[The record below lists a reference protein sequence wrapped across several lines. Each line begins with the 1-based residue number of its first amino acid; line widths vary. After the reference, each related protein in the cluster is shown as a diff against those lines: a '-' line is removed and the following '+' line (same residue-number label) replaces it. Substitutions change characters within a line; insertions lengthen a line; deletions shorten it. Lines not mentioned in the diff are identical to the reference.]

1 MPKKTPHTCPS
12 CSGTLYVS
20 ELKCPECSTTVRGEY
35 NPSPLGN
42 LTEEQLEF
50 AQTFILSRGNIKEV
64 ESRLGISYPTV
75 RNKLD
80 EVIKAL
86 SDQKTNQ
93 MTAAEI
99 LDALEAGRIT
109 TEQAAEMLKNQSK
122 GEL

>member
-20 ELKCPECSTTVRGEY
+20 ELKCPECSTAVRGEY
-35 NPSPLGN
+35 HPSPLGS
-42 LTEEQLEF
+42 LTEEQLKF

-86 SDQKTNQ
+86 SDKNSST
-93 MTAAEI
+93 MSAAEI
-99 LDALEAGRIT
+99 LDALEFSQVSA
-109 TEQAAEMLKNQSK
+109 EQAAEMLKSLNK
-122 GEL
+122 GER